1 MVAERD
7 TRALIDFA
15 KPLGRRLAAVAG
27 AGAASAALAL
37 APIAAHAQPLSTT
50 NVSDGGYGVLAQMI
64 ATAPVTTA
72 PGGGAVVSSREGGAL
87 VIIVCQAQGPAV
99 WGEYGSDD
107 LYDELAAS
115 EQGFGPEYV
124 PDADVWT
131 GSNQQVAPTC

>member
-1 MVAERD
+1 MAAER
-7 TRALIDFA
+7 TVRALIDFA
-15 KPLGRRLAAVAG
+15 KPLGRRLAAMAG
-27 AGAASAALAL
+27 ACAAGGALAL
-37 APIAAHAQPLSTT
+37 APIAAHAQPLSTAD
-50 NVSDGGYGVLAQMI
+50 VSDGGYGVLAQMI

-72 PGGGAVVSSREGGAL
+72 PGGRAEVSSREGGAP
-87 VIIVCQAQGPAV
+87 VIIVCQVEGAAV
-99 WGEYGSDD
+99 QGEYGSDD